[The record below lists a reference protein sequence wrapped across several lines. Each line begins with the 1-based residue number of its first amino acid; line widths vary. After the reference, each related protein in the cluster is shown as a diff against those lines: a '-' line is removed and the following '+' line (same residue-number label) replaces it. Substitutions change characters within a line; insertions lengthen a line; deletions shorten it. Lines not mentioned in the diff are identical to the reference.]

1 MKNNS
6 DQVSESCVF
15 FWIDRIVDIS
25 SAAFGIYETDPL
37 EHGQMMRYQVLLDAQ
52 SFYDFADTEGFVS
65 SEETDDLDPV
75 WLRED
80 IEGFLEEIY
89 IIRIGEAEIIH

>member
-1 MKNNS
+1 
-6 DQVSESCVF
+6 
-15 FWIDRIVDIS
+15 
-25 SAAFGIYETDPL
+25 
-37 EHGQMMRYQVLLDAQ
+37 MRYQVLLDAQ

-89 IIRIGEAEIIH
+89 IIRIGEAEIIHWVELIISVYQRILIFQKKAREKIIL